1 LFVGVIQKDSQKN
14 EAKIYRSS
22 NNTYSKQNKEFLVI
36 FSHTVIDPGA
46 VVIHL
51 SNTSL
56 TYTEISDPHSHL
68 LAITISVELR
78 DMPTNYVPLHK
89 LYLEISPLGKPE
101 Q

>member
-1 LFVGVIQKDSQKN
+1 MGVIQKDSQKN

>member
-1 LFVGVIQKDSQKN
+1 M
-14 EAKIYRSS
+14 YRSS

-89 LYLEISPLGKPE
+89 LYLELSPLGKPE
-101 Q
+101 QWQADSTIPQKTIFRF